1 MDGNT
6 MYKLAWYFTYATH
19 FIVFTPMAFLWPFTY
34 LGSPLIVEFYNLAN
48 YYLGTVV
55 ATGVY
60 SLNIFMWILAVIFYD
75 ETTTMTR
82 RSVWQEMLLYIM
94 IEGFSWYTSVYEYPL
109 AHD

>member
-82 RSVWQEMLLYIM
+82 RSV
-94 IEGFSWYTSVYEYPL
+94 S
-109 AHD
+109 